1 MSDRTDIV
9 CLSAIP
15 ARGAPVV
22 KTQLKR
28 DAALQTAADQIFA
41 INNSCLH
48 EVGSQAKGIMQRTDD
63 AGRIS
68 FANSHLRA
76 GCTT

>member
-28 DAALQTAADQIFA
+28 VVALQTAADQIFA

-48 EVGSQAKGIMQRTDD
+48 KASSQAKGIMQRADD

-68 FANSHLRA
+68 LTANHLRA
-76 GCTT
+76 GSAA

>member
-1 MSDRTDIV
+1 MSDRIDIV
-9 CLSAIP
+9 CFSDVPL
-15 ARGAPVV
+15 RGAPVV

-28 DAALQTAADQIFA
+28 VVALQTAADQIFA
-41 INNSCLH
+41 IHNSWLH
-48 EVGSQAKGIMQRTDD
+48 KFSLQTKGIMQRADD

-76 GCTT
+76 GSTT